1 MRLVLVAAIA
11 LCSTIVTA
19 GEPADPEAL
28 RTATSRGLEF
38 LAKDSIA
45 WREQYKCAA
54 CHHASLV
61 VWSFREAK
69 ERGLA
74 VDETLLTELNTQMSE
89 AGDGK
94 FNGERPADSPK
105 GFNAKALYFSL
116 ALAQNPDLQ
125 ATSHEGTKLLLS
137 TVKSDQT
144 EDGSWSHWPGLRQPI
159 FVGSDE
165 CVSILEVLAL
175 LAAANAGDAEAI
187 AARDRGVAW
196 LSQHT
201 SDEDPQTIALR
212 IILWS
217 KLGRPSEESQAWVDL
232 IRSRQNADGGWSQT
246 SEMASD
252 AWATGQALYALAA
265 SGAPADD
272 PTVARGQQFL
282 ISTQRE
288 DGGWAMTS
296 RPMKPG
302 GEGGKNLVP
311 ITGGGSAW
319 AVLGLVRS
327 GR

>member
-1 MRLVLVAAIA
+1 MRLLLIASLA
-11 LCSTIVTA
+11 LCSANALA
-19 GEPADPEAL
+19 GDPTDPETL
-28 RTATSRGLEF
+28 RTAITRGLDF

-45 WREQYKCAA
+45 WREQYKCAS

-61 VWSFREAK
+61 VWSFRDAK
-69 ERGLA
+69 SRGYA
-74 VDETLLTELNTQMSE
+74 VDETLLADLNQQMSE

-94 FNGERPADSPK
+94 FAGERPADAPK
-105 GFNAKALYFSL
+105 GFNAKAVYFSL

-144 EDGSWSHWPGLRQPI
+144 ENGSWSHWPGLRQPI

-165 CVSILEVLAL
+165 CITALELLSL
-175 LAAANAGDAEAI
+175 LAAAEAGDTEAV
-187 AARDRGVAW
+187 AARDKGVAW
-196 LSQHT
+196 LSEHST
-201 SDEDPQTIALR
+201 DDDPQTLALR
-212 IILWS
+212 TILWS
-217 KLGRPSEESQAWVDL
+217 KLGRPAEESRPFVEK

-246 SEMASD
+246 TEMASD

-272 PTVARGQQFL
+272 PALAHGQQFL

-319 AVLGLVRS
+319 AVLGLVQSAR
-327 GR
+327 

>member
-1 MRLVLVAAIA
+1 MSARRSSA
-11 LCSTIVTA
+11 CS
-19 GEPADPEAL
+19 
-28 RTATSRGLEF
+28 
-38 LAKDSIA
+38 
-45 WREQYKCAA
+45 
-54 CHHASLV
+54 
-61 VWSFREAK
+61 
-69 ERGLA
+69 
-74 VDETLLTELNTQMSE
+74 
-89 AGDGK
+89 
-94 FNGERPADSPK
+94 
-105 GFNAKALYFSL
+105 
-116 ALAQNPDLQ
+116 
-125 ATSHEGTKLLLS
+125 LS
-137 TVKSDQT
+137 
-144 EDGSWSHWPGLRQPI
+144 
-159 FVGSDE
+159 
-165 CVSILEVLAL
+165 
-175 LAAANAGDAEAI
+175 AEAS

-196 LSQHT
+196 LSEHAT
-201 SDEDPQTIALR
+201 DDDPQTLALR

-265 SGAPADD
+265 SGAAADD
-272 PTVARGQQFL
+272 PTIARGQQFL

-327 GR
+327 GS